1 VFFRQKRV
9 GRNGEPFGMMKLRT
23 MVTNADAL
31 KAELASRNEAAGP
44 LFKMRDD
51 PRVTRVGRLLRK
63 TSLDELPQLW
73 NVVRGDMSL
82 VGPRP
87 AIPDEVSAWTPDLH
101 HRLRVRPGLTG
112 LWQISGRSDATFESY
127 EHLDLYYTDNWSL
140 ARDLWI
146 IARTIPAVLAQRGA
160 R

>member
-1 VFFRQKRV
+1 
-9 GRNGEPFGMMKLRT
+9 
-23 MVTNADAL
+23 
-31 KAELASRNEAAGP
+31 
-44 LFKMRDD
+44 
-51 PRVTRVGRLLRK
+51 
-63 TSLDELPQLW
+63 
-73 NVVRGDMSL
+73 MSL

-87 AIPDEVSAWTPDLH
+87 ALPDELPAWTPDLH
-101 HRLRVRPGLTG
+101 HRLRVRPGMTG
-112 LWQISGRSDATFESY
+112 LWQISGRSDATFEAY